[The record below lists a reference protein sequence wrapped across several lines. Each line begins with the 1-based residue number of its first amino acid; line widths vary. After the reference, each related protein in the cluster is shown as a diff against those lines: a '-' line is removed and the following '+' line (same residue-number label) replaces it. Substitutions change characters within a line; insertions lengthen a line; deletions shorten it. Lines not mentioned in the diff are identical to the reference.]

1 MQLKKVDCFEG
12 TRFYVFS
19 RSSRRLSAGYCIL
32 RRGMLF
38 VLMRKES
45 FGEKVAVYIVQD
57 DHALG

>member
-1 MQLKKVDCFEG
+1 MYRDIYYDRFKVMTG
-12 TRFYVFS
+12 VTRWDPCAVY
-19 RSSRRLSAGYCIL
+19 IL

>member
-1 MQLKKVDCFEG
+1 MTGV
-12 TRFYVFS
+12 TRWDPCAVY
-19 RSSRRLSAGYCIL
+19 IL